1 MVPQECLLQ
10 HHRHLQN
17 IPQVRCPQY
26 NIYNIYNIYNFY
38 NIYNAY
44 NIYNIYNISHAQV
57 RRGEDEGLRGHPP
70 ALVRQAVVDCALRQR
85 PQVSRDTLHMTRDT

>member
-10 HHRHLQN
+10 HHRHLQD
-17 IPQVRCPQY
+17 IPQVRRPQY
-26 NIYNIYNIYNFY
+26 NIY

-85 PQVSRDTLHMTRDT
+85 SQVSRDTRHVTRDT

>member
-10 HHRHLQN
+10 HHRHLQD
-17 IPQVRCPQY
+17 IPQVRRPQY
-26 NIYNIYNIYNFY
+26 NIY

-85 PQVSRDTLHMTRDT
+85 PQVSRDT